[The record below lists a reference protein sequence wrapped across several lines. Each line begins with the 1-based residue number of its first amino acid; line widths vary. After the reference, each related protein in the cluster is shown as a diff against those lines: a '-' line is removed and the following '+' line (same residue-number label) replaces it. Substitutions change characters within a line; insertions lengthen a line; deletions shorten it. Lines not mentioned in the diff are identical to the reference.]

1 MKRLWLLY
9 FPLLFLPNFGFS
21 KETAF
26 GVLEV
31 SDWLILPFLILLLAV
46 PAAKYTQLVS
56 RQRALLWTFAGWAL
70 LSTLSIHFRYDYL
83 DDVPILLGCCVKL
96 ARLVLYVVTGILIT
110 KRLSDASV
118 RRGWAWSLMGAL
130 CMLSL
135 GLLVSAGG
143 PDTETVG
150 SLTGYKSY
158 NAIVVSVAILSAY
171 VAGLWIDNVFGRK
184 WNRCASIALLFAV
197 CSVLLSTGHATR
209 HGRGGWVGL
218 AAGLAY
224 IFYKRTANLKILG
237 VITLVGVASFTAYQS
252 LPTFKSFVDMTLSNG
267 TESSSLGV
275 DDGGRLSTW
284 GEEAPKFVRTPLL
297 GTGFYHRGGESGLWA
312 SGSHNFFIQ
321 MFLETGSVGGILVIL
336 FFCLAWRQAGGD
348 ASVRNK
354 VQLATRAALVAAVV
368 GGMSG
373 EYYYGGIGVL
383 VLFASQS
390 LTGSLPTSRLA
401 SAATRAHFDSLRW
414 RAAS

>member
-21 KETAF
+21 RETAF

-31 SDWLILPFLILLLAV
+31 SDWLILPFLILLLAA
-46 PAAKYTQLVS
+46 PAAKYAQLVS
-56 RQRALLWTFAGWAL
+56 RQRTPLWAFAVWAL

-135 GLLVSAGG
+135 GLLVSAGS

-184 WNRCASIALLFAV
+184 WNLCAGIALIFAV
-197 CSVLLSTGHATR
+197 CSVLLSTSHATR

-237 VITLVGVASFTAYQS
+237 VIALV
-252 LPTFKSFVDMTLSNG
+252 
-267 TESSSLGV
+267 GV
-275 DDGGRLSTW
+275 DDGARLSTW
-284 GEEAPKFVRTPLL
+284 VEEAPKFVRAPLF

-321 MFLETGSVGGILVIL
+321 MFLETGAVGGILVIL
-336 FFCLAWRQAGGD
+336 FLSLAWQQAGGD

-354 VQLATRAALVAAVV
+354 VHLATRAALVAAVV

-383 VLFASQS
+383 VLLASQS

-401 SAATRAHFDSLRW
+401 SAATRAHFYSLRW